1 MGRKLKILG
10 FVVCVVI
17 IVGIVLVLMNKE
29 SITDSVIHT
38 GSSGGNDGRTY
49 VSVPP
54 VDITYENIEEELPK
68 HYVIRELPE
77 DGILLL
83 RFYNFDSGEREWEKS
98 YIIRKGIMGEGYS
111 EDVDLVLYIYSG
123 YIEELNN
130 RNFCEVIKKAN
141 ANGDLG
147 YEIKMSSLG
156 FGWKYRGMNKY
167 KECFGM

>member
-1 MGRKLKILG
+1 
-10 FVVCVVI
+10 
-17 IVGIVLVLMNKE
+17 
-29 SITDSVIHT
+29 
-38 GSSGGNDGRTY
+38 
-49 VSVPP
+49 
-54 VDITYENIEEELPK
+54 
-68 HYVIRELPE
+68 
-77 DGILLL
+77 
-83 RFYNFDSGEREWEKS
+83 
-98 YIIRKGIMGEGYS
+98 MGEGYS

-156 FGWKYRGMNKY
+156 FGWKYRRMNKY